1 MNWSLSNWRYC
12 SWIHGGRH
20 DSNMQIINGAHEWEL
35 KWQVTGEF
43 CNIIE
48 RTLMLVRI
56 KLRRIDSGQAEVYL
70 AIWSGI
76 VTNILSPTLRLKF
89 SFDILNCHKCDSN
102 WSICSRGLCIPVRHF
117 GRIVITVLHMPCMTQ
132 LCEFWQ
138 LVQVLPLSDYA
149 CGLLFTV
156 KNSLSDTYR
165 L

>member
-1 MNWSLSNWRYC
+1 M
-12 SWIHGGRH
+12 GVRH
-20 DSNMQIINGAHEWEL
+20 DSDMQIINGAHEWEL

-102 WSICSRGLCIPVRHF
+102 
-117 GRIVITVLHMPCMTQ
+117 
-132 LCEFWQ
+132 
-138 LVQVLPLSDYA
+138 
-149 CGLLFTV
+149 
-156 KNSLSDTYR
+156 
-165 L
+165 